1 MFAADLYKVESDL
14 RTMGKGINNSYLPC
28 GALGVTDRIIEVIH
42 GLSLSGFTH
51 AGHPLAL
58 AAVDAALNVYLEAH
72 VGPRDR
78 REHVSQGTLGAKT
91 MGRITT
97 RSLDRGLITRGRGS
111 RVVFCPPITISRDEV
126 DQALDIMFE
135 VLGTLR
141 ND

>member
-42 GLSLSGFTH
+42 GSSLSGFTH
-51 AGHPLAL
+51 AGHPRAL

-78 REHVSQGTLGAKT
+78 REHVSQGTLWGQDNGANHYPEP
-91 MGRITT
+91 GQ
-97 RSLDRGLITRGRGS
+97 GLITRGRGS

>member
-1 MFAADLYKVESDL
+1 MLPSMSISRLMLALETVESTSAKE
-14 RTMGKGINNSYLPC
+14 R
-28 GALGVTDRIIEVIH
+28 
-42 GLSLSGFTH
+42 F
-51 AGHPLAL
+51 
-58 AAVDAALNVYLEAH
+58 
-72 VGPRDR
+72 
-78 REHVSQGTLGAKT
+78 GAKT